1 MHARG
6 TYMPSKS
13 TSNDSSFGPTAL
25 WLAAGFI
32 LAGLGTVLLGPI
44 LPILLHQWQLTD
56 AQGGVLISAKFL
68 GAFLGG
74 ITVLPRLRLAI
85 LTGCVLCCCGFG
97 AFAFSHSLAPA
108 AIALFFAGLGLG
120 QLIASTNILVGRRF
134 RAHTGSALS
143 SLNTFWSLGAVL
155 TGILAA
161 ALLPRFGIRNPVVSF
176 ATLFLV
182 IGLGGFLNTA
192 HSDSPGATSTTASA
206 PTALPRLIL
215 LKFGLFLFLYGG
227 LETCLAN
234 WLTTYTI
241 RFSDARFLAGQS
253 ALILLW
259 ISLTVGRAVSAAILR
274 WLRESTLQRIGL
286 ACAAA
291 LIVALCFTS
300 STARISVI
308 CIGLGLSLAP
318 FFPATFAL
326 LIRNNPSARE
336 AGAILAVSGLG
347 AALFPWM
354 MGVIS
359 THTGSLRNA
368 MIVPFALALGLLF
381 LSFWRVSSEASP
393 SAEPLPQLVA

>member
-1 MHARG
+1 MQAN
-6 TYMPSKS
+6 
-13 TSNDSSFGPTAL
+13 TSHNDSSSGPTAL

-56 AQGGVLISAKFL
+56 AQGGILISAKFL

-74 ITVLPRLRLAI
+74 ITVLPRLRVAI
-85 LTGCVLCCCGFG
+85 LAGCVLCCCGFG
-97 AFAFSHSLAPA
+97 SFALSHSLIPA
-108 AIALFFAGLGLG
+108 AISLFFGGLGLG

-134 RAHTGSALS
+134 RSAHAGSALA

-161 ALLPRFGIRNPVVSF
+161 VLLPRFGIRNPVVSF
-176 ATLFLV
+176 AGLFLV
-182 IGLGGFLNTA
+182 VGLGGLLNRSHA
-192 HSDSPGATSTTASA
+192 DSQDTPSATASA

-234 WLTTYTI
+234 WLTTYTL
-241 RFSDARFLAGQS
+241 RFSDAHFAGGQS
-253 ALILLW
+253 ALVFLW
-259 ISLTVGRAVSAAILR
+259 IALTVGRAFSAVILR

-291 LIVALCFTS
+291 LIVALCFTGN
-300 STARISVI
+300 TARISVI
-308 CIGLGLSLAP
+308 CILLGLSLAP
-318 FFPATFAL
+318 FFPSTFAL

-368 MIVPFALALGLLF
+368 MVIPFALALGLLC
-381 LSFWRVSSEASP
+381 LSFWRISSEVSP
-393 SAEPLPQLVA
+393 SADPLPQPTA

>member
-1 MHARG
+1 MQSK
-6 TYMPSKS
+6 PSH
-13 TSNDSSFGPTAL
+13 NDSSFGPTAL

-74 ITVLPRLRLAI
+74 ITVLPRLRFAI
-85 LTGCVLCCCGFG
+85 LTGCALCCCGFG
-97 AFAFSHSLAPA
+97 AFALSHSLVPA
-108 AIALFFAGLGLG
+108 AIALFFGGLGLG
-120 QLIASTNILVGRRF
+120 QLIASTNILAGRRY
-134 RAHTGSALS
+134 RAHTGSALA

-155 TGILAA
+155 TGVLAA
-161 ALLPRFGIRNPVVSF
+161 ALLPRFGMRNPVVSF
-176 ATLFLV
+176 AALFLV
-182 IGLGGFLNTA
+182 VGLVGFLNTA
-192 HSDSPGATSTTASA
+192 HSDSSDAASTTTSA
-206 PTALPRLIL
+206 PIALPRLIF
-215 LKFGLFLFLYGG
+215 LKFALFLFLYGG

-234 WLTTYTI
+234 WITTYTL
-241 RFSDARFLAGQS
+241 RFSDAHFVAGQS
-253 ALILLW
+253 ALVLLW
-259 ISLTVGRAVSAAILR
+259 VALTAGRALSAVILR

-286 ACAAA
+286 AAAAA
-291 LIVALCFTS
+291 LIVALSVTGN
-300 STARISVI
+300 TARISVI
-308 CIGLGLSLAP
+308 CILLGLSLAP
-318 FFPATFAL
+318 FFPSTFAL

-368 MIVPFALALGLLF
+368 MTVPFALALCLLF
-381 LSFWRVSSEASP
+381 LSFWKISSEASP
-393 SAEPLPQLVA
+393 SAEPLPQPTA

>member
-1 MHARG
+1 MQA
-6 TYMPSKS
+6 TS
-13 TSNDSSFGPTAL
+13 THNDSSSGPTAL

-56 AQGGVLISAKFL
+56 AQGGILISAKFL

-74 ITVLPRLRLAI
+74 ITVLPRLRVAI
-85 LTGCVLCCCGFG
+85 LAGCVLCCCGFG
-97 AFAFSHSLAPA
+97 SFALSHSLPPA
-108 AIALFFAGLGLG
+108 AISLFFGGLGLG

-134 RAHTGSALS
+134 RAAHAGSALA

-161 ALLPRFGIRNPVVSF
+161 VLLPRFGIRNPVVSF
-176 ATLFLV
+176 AALFLV
-182 IGLGGFLNTA
+182 VGLGGLLNRSHA
-192 HSDSPGATSTTASA
+192 DSQNTSSATASA
-206 PTALPRLIL
+206 PIALPRLIL

-234 WLTTYTI
+234 WLTTYTL
-241 RFSDARFLAGQS
+241 RFSDAHFAGGQS
-253 ALILLW
+253 ALVFLW
-259 ISLTVGRAVSAAILR
+259 IALTVGRAFSAVILR

-291 LIVALCFTS
+291 LIIALCFTGN
-300 STARISVI
+300 TARISVI
-308 CIGLGLSLAP
+308 CILLGLSLAP
-318 FFPATFAL
+318 FFPSTFAL

-368 MIVPFALALGLLF
+368 MTIPFALALGLLF
-381 LSFWRVSSEASP
+381 LSFWRISSEVSP
-393 SAEPLPQLVA
+393 SADPLLQPTA

>member
-1 MHARG
+1 MQ
-6 TYMPSKS
+6 YKPSH
-13 TSNDSSFGPTAL
+13 NDSSFGPTAL
-25 WLAAGFI
+25 WLATGFI

-74 ITVLPRLRLAI
+74 ITVLPRLRFAI

-97 AFAFSHSLAPA
+97 AFALCHSLAPA
-108 AIALFFAGLGLG
+108 AVALFFGGLGLG

-134 RAHTGSALS
+134 RAHAGSALA

-161 ALLPRFGIRNPVVSF
+161 ALLPRFGMRNPIVSF
-176 ATLFLV
+176 AALFLV
-182 IGLGGFLNTA
+182 VGLGGFLNTA
-192 HSDSPGATSTTASA
+192 HSDSPDAPASSSA
-206 PTALPRLIL
+206 PTSLPRLIF
-215 LKFGLFLFLYGG
+215 LKFALFLFLYGG

-234 WLTTYTI
+234 WLTTYTL
-241 RFSDARFLAGQS
+241 RFTEARLLIGQS
-253 ALILLW
+253 ALVLLW
-259 ISLTVGRAVSAAILR
+259 IALTAGRALSAAILR
-274 WLRESTLQRIGL
+274 WMRESTLQRLGL
-286 ACAAA
+286 ACAAV
-291 LIVALCFTS
+291 LIVALCFTG
-300 STARISVI
+300 TTVRISVI
-308 CIGLGLSLAP
+308 CILLGLSLAP
-318 FFPATFAL
+318 FFPSTFSL
-326 LIRNNPSARE
+326 LIRNNPPARE

-368 MIVPFALALGLLF
+368 MIVPFALALCLLF
-381 LSFWRVSSEASP
+381 LSFWKISSETRP
-393 SAEPLPQLVA
+393 SAEPVPQPTA

>member
-1 MHARG
+1 MQ
-6 TYMPSKS
+6 SN
-13 TSNDSSFGPTAL
+13 TSHNDSSFGPTAL

-85 LTGCVLCCCGFG
+85 LAGCVLCCCGFG
-97 AFAFSHSLAPA
+97 SFALSHSLTPA
-108 AIALFFAGLGLG
+108 AISLFFGGLGLG

-134 RAHTGSALS
+134 RSAHAGSALA

-182 IGLGGFLNTA
+182 VGLGGFLNTA
-192 HSDSPGATSTTASA
+192 HTDSPSTATTTTSA
-206 PTALPRLIL
+206 TFTLPRLIL

-259 ISLTVGRAVSAAILR
+259 VALTVGRALSAAILR
-274 WLRESTLQRIGL
+274 WMRESTLQRIGL

-291 LIVALCFTS
+291 LIIALCCTGN
-300 STARISVI
+300 TMLISVI
-308 CIGLGLSLAP
+308 CILLGLSLAP

-336 AGAILAVSGLG
+336 AGGILAVSGLG
-347 AALFPWM
+347 AALFPWT

-368 MIVPFALALGLLF
+368 MIIPFALAFGLLF
-381 LSFWRVSSEASP
+381 LSFWRISSEATP
-393 SAEPLPQLVA
+393 LAEPPAEPLPQPTA

>member
-1 MHARG
+1 MASK
-6 TYMPSKS
+6 PSLHDT
-13 TSNDSSFGPTAL
+13 TSGPSAL

-32 LAGLGTVLLGPI
+32 LAGIGTVLLGPI

-56 AQGGVLISAKFL
+56 AQGGILISAKFL

-85 LTGCVLCCCGFG
+85 LTGCGLCCCGFG
-97 AFAFSHSLAPA
+97 SFALCHSLVPA
-108 AIALFFAGLGLG
+108 AVALFFGGLGLG

-134 RAHTGSALS
+134 RAHTGSALA

-155 TGILAA
+155 TGVLAA
-161 ALLPRFGIRNPVVSF
+161 ALLPRFGMRNPVVSF
-176 ATLFLV
+176 ASIFLV
-182 IGLGGFLNTA
+182 VGLGGLLNTT
-192 HSDSPGATSTTASA
+192 HSEAPEASFTSTSVSS
-206 PTALPRLIL
+206 ALPRLIL
-215 LKFGLFLFLYGG
+215 LKFAFFLFLYGG

-241 RFSDARFLAGQS
+241 RFSDARFLDGQS

-259 ISLTVGRAVSAAILR
+259 IALTIGRALSAAILR
-274 WLRESTLQRIGL
+274 WLSESTLQRLGI
-286 ACAAA
+286 AAA
-291 LIVALCFTS
+291 AACIVALCFTGNI
-300 STARISVI
+300 ARISVI
-308 CIGLGLSLAP
+308 CIVLGLSLAP

-326 LIRNNPSARE
+326 LIRNGPSARE

-354 MGVIS
+354 MGVVS

-368 MIVPFALALGLLF
+368 MAIPFVLALALLT
-381 LSFWRVSSEASP
+381 LSFWTIPSEAVRP
-393 SAEPLPQLVA
+393 SQPTV

>member
-1 MHARG
+1 
-6 TYMPSKS
+6 MPSNS

-74 ITVLPRLRLAI
+74 ITVLPRLRFAI

-97 AFAFSHSLAPA
+97 SFALCHSLTPA
-108 AIALFFAGLGLG
+108 AVALFFGGLGLG
-120 QLIASTNILVGRRF
+120 QLIASTNILAGHRY
-134 RAHTGSALS
+134 RAHTGSALA

-155 TGILAA
+155 TGVLAA
-161 ALLPRFGIRNPVVSF
+161 ALLPRFGMRNPVVSF
-176 ATLFLV
+176 AALFLV
-182 IGLGGFLNTA
+182 VGLGGFLNTA
-192 HSDSPGATSTTASA
+192 HSDSSDASSTTISA
-206 PTALPRLIL
+206 PIALPRLIF
-215 LKFGLFLFLYGG
+215 LKFALFLFLYGG

-234 WLTTYTI
+234 WITTYTL
-241 RFSDARFLAGQS
+241 RFSDAHFVAGQS
-253 ALILLW
+253 ALVLLW
-259 ISLTVGRAVSAAILR
+259 VALTAGRALSAVILR

-286 ACAAA
+286 AAAAA
-291 LIVALCFTS
+291 LIVALSVTGN
-300 STARISVI
+300 TARISVI
-308 CIGLGLSLAP
+308 CILLGLSLAP
-318 FFPATFAL
+318 FFPSTFAL

-368 MIVPFALALGLLF
+368 MTVPFALALCLLF
-381 LSFWRVSSEASP
+381 LSFWKISSEASP
-393 SAEPLPQLVA
+393 SAEPLPQPTA

>member
-1 MHARG
+1 
-6 TYMPSKS
+6 MPSNS

-74 ITVLPRLRLAI
+74 ITVLPRLRFAI

-97 AFAFSHSLAPA
+97 AFALSHSLAPA
-108 AIALFFAGLGLG
+108 AVALFFGGLGLG
-120 QLIASTNILVGRRF
+120 QLIASTNILAGRRYH
-134 RAHTGSALS
+134 AHTGSALA

-155 TGILAA
+155 TGVLAA
-161 ALLPRFGIRNPVVSF
+161 ALLPRFGMRNPVVSF
-176 ATLFLV
+176 AALFLV
-182 IGLGGFLNTA
+182 IGLGGLLNAA
-192 HSDSPGATSTTASA
+192 HSDSSDIATGSST
-206 PTALPRLIL
+206 PTALPRLIF
-215 LKFGLFLFLYGG
+215 LKFALFLFLYGG

-234 WLTTYTI
+234 WITTYTL
-241 RFSDARFLAGQS
+241 RFSDAHFVAGQS
-253 ALILLW
+253 ALVLLW
-259 ISLTVGRAVSAAILR
+259 IALTAGRALSALILR

-291 LIVALCFTS
+291 LIVALSVTGN
-300 STARISVI
+300 TTRISVI
-308 CIGLGLSLAP
+308 CILLGLSLAP
-318 FFPATFAL
+318 FFPSTFAL

-368 MIVPFALALGLLF
+368 MTVPFALALGLLF
-381 LSFWRVSSEASP
+381 LSFWRISSEASP
-393 SAEPLPQLVA
+393 STQILSS

>member
-1 MHARG
+1 
-6 TYMPSKS
+6 MPSKS
-13 TSNDSSFGPTAL
+13 SPNDSTSGPSAL

-74 ITVLPRLRLAI
+74 ITVLPRLRIAI
-85 LTGCVLCCCGFG
+85 ITGCVLCCCGFG
-97 AFAFSHSLAPA
+97 AFALCHSLTPA
-108 AIALFFAGLGLG
+108 AIALFCGGLGLG

-134 RAHTGSALS
+134 RPHAGSALA

-155 TGILAA
+155 TVALAA
-161 ALLPRFGIRNPVVSF
+161 ALLPRFGMRNPIVSF
-176 ATLFLV
+176 AALFLAV
-182 IGLGGFLNTA
+182 GLGGLLNTNR
-192 HSDSPGATSTTASA
+192 SDSPNQSSTTTSA

-215 LKFGLFLFLYGG
+215 LKFALFLFLYGG

-234 WLTTYTI
+234 WLTTYTL
-241 RFSDARFLAGQS
+241 RFSDAHFLGSQS

-259 ISLTVGRAVSAAILR
+259 IALTFGRALSAAILR
-274 WLRESTLQRIGL
+274 WVRESTLQRLGL
-286 ACAAA
+286 AFAAT
-291 LIVALCFTS
+291 LIVALCFSGT
-300 STARISVI
+300 TVRISIV
-308 CIGLGLSLAP
+308 CILLGLSLAP
-318 FFPATFAL
+318 FFPSTFAL

-336 AGAILAVSGLG
+336 AGFILAVSGLG
-347 AALFPWM
+347 AALFPWT

-368 MIVPFALALGLLF
+368 MTVPFALALALLA
-381 LSFWRVSSEASP
+381 LSFWSISTEASP
-393 SAEPLPQLVA
+393 SAMPLPQPTA

>member
-1 MHARG
+1 
-6 TYMPSKS
+6 MPSN
-13 TSNDSSFGPTAL
+13 TSHHDSSFGPTAL

-32 LAGLGTVLLGPI
+32 LTGLGTVLLGPI

-56 AQGGVLISAKFL
+56 AQGGILISAKFL

-97 AFAFSHSLAPA
+97 SFGLSHSLAPA
-108 AIALFFAGLGLG
+108 AVSLFFGGLGLG

-161 ALLPRFGIRNPVVSF
+161 ALLPRFGMRNPIVSF

-192 HSDSPGATSTTASA
+192 HTSSSDAVSTTVSA
-206 PTALPRLIL
+206 PTALPHAIL

-234 WLTTYTI
+234 WLTTYTL
-241 RFSDARFLAGQS
+241 RFTEARLLIGQS
-253 ALILLW
+253 ALVLLW
-259 ISLTVGRAVSAAILR
+259 IALTVGRALSAAILR
-274 WLRESTLQRIGL
+274 RMRESTLQRLGL
-286 ACAAA
+286 ACAAV
-291 LIVALCFTS
+291 LIVALCFTRN
-300 STARISVI
+300 TAYISII
-308 CIGLGLSLAP
+308 CILLGFSLAP
-318 FFPATFAL
+318 FFPTTFAL
-326 LIRNNPSARE
+326 LIRNNPSARQ

-347 AALFPWM
+347 AALFPWT

-368 MIVPFALALGLLF
+368 MVVPFALAVGLLC
-381 LSFWRVSSEASP
+381 LSFWKISSEASP
-393 SAEPLPQLVA
+393 STEPLPQPVA

>member
-1 MHARG
+1 MQSK
-6 TYMPSKS
+6 PSH
-13 TSNDSSFGPTAL
+13 NDSSFGPTAL

-68 GAFLGG
+68 GAFAL
-74 ITVLPRLRLAI
+74 
-85 LTGCVLCCCGFG
+85 
-97 AFAFSHSLAPA
+97 SHSLVPA
-108 AIALFFAGLGLG
+108 AIALFFGGLGLG
-120 QLIASTNILVGRRF
+120 QLIASTNILAGRRY
-134 RAHTGSALS
+134 RAHTGSALA

-155 TGILAA
+155 TGVLAA
-161 ALLPRFGIRNPVVSF
+161 ALLPRFGMRNPVVSF
-176 ATLFLV
+176 AALFLV
-182 IGLGGFLNTA
+182 VGLVGFLNTA
-192 HSDSPGATSTTASA
+192 HSDSSDAASTTTSA
-206 PTALPRLIL
+206 PIALPRLIF
-215 LKFGLFLFLYGG
+215 LKFALFLFLYGG

-234 WLTTYTI
+234 WITTYTL
-241 RFSDARFLAGQS
+241 RFSDAHFVAGQS
-253 ALILLW
+253 ALVLLW
-259 ISLTVGRAVSAAILR
+259 VALTAGRALSAVILR

-286 ACAAA
+286 AAAAA
-291 LIVALCFTS
+291 LIVALSVTGN
-300 STARISVI
+300 TARISVI
-308 CIGLGLSLAP
+308 CILLGLSLAP
-318 FFPATFAL
+318 FFPSTFAL

-368 MIVPFALALGLLF
+368 MTVPFALALCLLF
-381 LSFWRVSSEASP
+381 LSFWKISSEASP

>member
-1 MHARG
+1 MQPD
-6 TYMPSKS
+6 PSPI
-13 TSNDSSFGPTAL
+13 DSSFGPTAL

-74 ITVLPRLRLAI
+74 ITVLPRLRFAV
-85 LTGCVLCCCGFG
+85 LTGCALCCVGFG
-97 AFAFSHSLAPA
+97 AFALSHSLIPA
-108 AIALFFAGLGLG
+108 AIALFCGGLGLG
-120 QLIASTNILVGRRF
+120 QLIASTNILAGRRY
-134 RAHTGSALS
+134 RAHTGSALA

-161 ALLPRFGIRNPVVSF
+161 ALLPHFGLSNPIVSF
-176 ATLFLV
+176 AALFLV
-182 IGLGGFLNTA
+182 VGLGGFLNTA
-192 HSDSPGATSTTASA
+192 HSHSPVAASSTVSA

-215 LKFGLFLFLYGG
+215 LKFALFLFLYGG

-241 RFSDARFLAGQS
+241 RFSDAHFIGGQS
-253 ALILLW
+253 ALVLLW
-259 ISLTVGRAVSAAILR
+259 IALTAGRALSAIILR
-274 WLRESTLQRIGL
+274 WLREPTLQRFGL
-286 ACAAA
+286 AFAAA
-291 LIVALCFTS
+291 LIVALCFTGN
-300 STARISVI
+300 TARISAI
-308 CIGLGLSLAP
+308 CILLGLSLAP
-318 FFPATFAL
+318 FFPTTFAL

-336 AGAILAVSGLG
+336 AGFILAVSGLG
-347 AALFPWM
+347 AALFPWT

-368 MIVPFALALGLLF
+368 MTVPFALALALLI
-381 LSFWRVSSEASP
+381 LSFWRIPAEAVVAFRREQGP
-393 SAEPLPQLVA
+393 SGP